1 MANKYRCGCG
11 SRRNSNSYGCLDSVN
26 ARWRWENFPYYDG
39 PCPDVDG
46 DYCNDTGNDSGCN
59 CDCDRCDRCDRRRCR
74 RRGMCCG
81 LFTAMLPM
89 AVTANG
95 IVPLGVTGCLNGKE
109 DFALNSGLIT
119 LKRAGTYMATYTVR
133 VPEGATLDT
142 IATLNVNDASQS
154 SAITQVGGTAPYA
167 TTAQAVFEADAG
179 DTVTLR
185 TSEAINIA
193 TTNAQP
199 LFTLSLMKL
208 D

>member
-1 MANKYRCGCG
+1 MANQYRCGCG

-46 DYCNDTGNDSGCN
+46 DYCANPNDDCG
-59 CDCDRCDRCDRRRCR
+59 CDRCDRGERRRCR
-74 RRGMCCG
+74 GRGMCCG

-95 IVPLGVTGCLNGKE
+95 IIPLGTTGCLNGKE

-133 VPEGATLDT
+133 VPEGAALDT
-142 IATLNVNDASQS
+142 TATLNVNDASQS
-154 SAITQVGGTAPYA
+154 SAITRVGGTSPSAA
-167 TTAQAVFEADAG
+167 TAQAVFQADAG

-185 TSEAINIA
+185 TSEAINITA
-193 TTNAQP
+193 ANAQP